1 MPEKSMVEWV
11 LTASVILL
19 AMSVFGFVYML
30 WHVYMTV
37 SR

>member
-1 MPEKSMVEWV
+1 V
-11 LTASVILL
+11 LMASVILL